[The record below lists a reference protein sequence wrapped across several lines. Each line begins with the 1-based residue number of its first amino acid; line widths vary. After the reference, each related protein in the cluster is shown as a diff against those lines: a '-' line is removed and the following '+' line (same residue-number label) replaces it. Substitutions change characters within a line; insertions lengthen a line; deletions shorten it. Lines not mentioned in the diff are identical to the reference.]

1 MLPGRLPGEVF
12 VVCPSERRPLG
23 QNQDSLERLHLTAG
37 VETILCHLDE
47 LQEAEVMQVWDSLL
61 RLMPLQLGPR

>member
-23 QNQDSLERLHLTAG
+23 AEPGLTQLAWKQFC
-37 VETILCHLDE
+37 VTLDE
-47 LQEAEVMQVWDSLL
+47 LEEAEVMQVWASLL